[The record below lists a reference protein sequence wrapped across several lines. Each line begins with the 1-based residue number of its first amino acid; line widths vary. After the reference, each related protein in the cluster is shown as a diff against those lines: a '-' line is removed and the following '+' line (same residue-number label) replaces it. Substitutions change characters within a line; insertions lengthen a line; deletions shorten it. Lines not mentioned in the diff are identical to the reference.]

1 MNNTWSKRPTL
12 HISWAVED
20 EKKEWRA
27 LVPVTANSLPSKA
40 LSPHVCKAFSPNK
53 LSMSRPTNTI
63 SVGNRLRLE
72 LQSDIDGYLTIFD
85 FMTSGRFAKL
95 FPCPKLSTVDNH
107 IEGGK
112 NYAAPGELLPIP
124 AFRVSGPT
132 TAESGR
138 LERLLVIVTRNPVNL
153 SESAI
158 LNAGTAFA
166 TRGGI
171 GSVEESVAS
180 LLDLPEEEWSYGL
193 LETEI
198 V

>member
-1 MNNTWSKRPTL
+1 MIDIANKRPTL
-12 HISWAVED
+12 QMKWSVLGNDGCA
-20 EKKEWRA
+20 KRA
-27 LVPVTANSLPSKA
+27 LVFSTVKTKTTANA
-40 LSPHVCKAFSPNK
+40 VVAEMEHV
-53 LSMSRPTNTI
+53 RPTNTI
-63 SVGNRLRLE
+63 AVGDRLRLE

-95 FPCPKLSTVDNH
+95 FPCLELSTVDNH
-107 IEGGK
+107 IEAGK
-112 NYAAPGELLPIP
+112 TYAAPGELLPIP
-124 AFRVSGPT
+124 VFRVSGPT
-132 TAESGR
+132 TVESGR

-158 LNAGTAFA
+158 LNTGTAFA
-166 TRGGI
+166 TRGNI